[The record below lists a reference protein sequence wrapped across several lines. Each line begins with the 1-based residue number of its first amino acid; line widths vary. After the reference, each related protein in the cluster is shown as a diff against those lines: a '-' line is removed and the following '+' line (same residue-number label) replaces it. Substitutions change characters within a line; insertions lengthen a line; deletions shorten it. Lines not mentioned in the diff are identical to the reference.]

1 MSERWVLLPE
11 ELTEEMLEAATVN
24 ERSDRSDGEI
34 MIAWEMLLDSRPP
47 VSREWLDAAV
57 ERGLDAYAGKTPWH
71 HGYTALAV
79 INIRADFRA
88 AILAALEMTDG

>member
-1 MSERWVLLPE
+1 MSERWVLVPRDLVPTHP
-11 ELTEEMLEAATVN
+11 L
-24 ERSDRSDGEI
+24 
-34 MIAWEMLLDSRPP
+34 PP